1 MAKTL
6 NYYDHLLHIYES
18 LNSLQ
23 LLPFEK
29 RVKPLKKSIAYFKKN
44 LTNEANEGIKE
55 VLKVQRDLYLA
66 LSEAMHYESS
76 YQLLYSAFAN
86 AKKQLKQNP
95 SQFDGFNDLL
105 EQIPCRFSEDAI
117 IHLLNEDESTID
129 QIVSMCLAEH
139 HAILH
144 PKESDNH

>member
-6 NYYDHLLHIYES
+6 NYHDHLLHIYES

-44 LTNEANEGIKE
+44 LTNEENEGIKE
-55 VLKVQRDLYLA
+55 VLKAQRDLYLA

-76 YQLLYSAFAN
+76 YQLLYSVFST

-95 SQFDGFNDLL
+95 DQFDGLKDLL
-105 EQIPCRFSEDAI
+105 EQIPCRSSEDSI
-117 IHLLNEDESTID
+117 IQLLEKDESSIE
-129 QIVSMCLAEH
+129 QIVSMYLAEH

-144 PKESDNH
+144 PEESNIY